1 MPNKQSRRSWPL
13 IEQISPRAVALLTE
27 DINEEAFN
35 IKWMLEEEALHQNSC
50 GAIPRGD
57 QR

>member
-1 MPNKQSRRSWPL
+1 MPNKQSRQSWPFL
-13 IEQISPRAVALLTE
+13 EQISPKAAALLKE

-35 IKWMLEEEALHQNSC
+35 IKWMLEEETLRQDSG
-50 GAIPRGD
+50 GAAPKSD

>member
-13 IEQISPRAVALLTE
+13 IEQISPRAAALLTE
-27 DINEEAFN
+27 DINEEVFN
-35 IKWMLEEEALHQNSC
+35 MKWMLEEETLHQNRS
-50 GAIPRGD
+50 AAAPRDD